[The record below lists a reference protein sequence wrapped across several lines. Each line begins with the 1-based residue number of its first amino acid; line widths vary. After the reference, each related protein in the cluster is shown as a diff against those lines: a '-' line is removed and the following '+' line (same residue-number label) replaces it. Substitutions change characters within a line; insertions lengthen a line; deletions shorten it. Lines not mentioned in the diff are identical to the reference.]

1 MPIRPE
7 LPNLEDL
14 CAAELRSLVVSLL
27 GTVAQLEAKVA
38 ALTEEIARLKRLKG
52 RPTLKPSGM
61 EKGTDTPPA
70 PSGGTG
76 RPKRRDPQPPKSAR
90 LIVDEDRVVPLSPEP
105 GWRFKGFKFYTVQDL
120 VVETRVVRYWRPCY
134 RTPEGRLVIAPL
146 PPGVTGHFGANLV
159 RFLLSQH
166 YQCRVTMPLLHQQL
180 QDVGI
185 LSSTGQISNL
195 LTKGHEAFHTEKA
208 AVKQAG
214 LETARW
220 ISVDDTGARHLGI
233 NGVTTQ
239 VGDDRFT
246 SFDTV
251 ASKSRLMFLMT
262 LRGAFQDYV
271 INPAALLY
279 LHEQDAPE
287 ALIDR
292 LIEPDDR
299 VFADEDVWT
308 DHLIA
313 LGITGTKAVRLASE
327 AALAGSLDHHGLLQD
342 AVIVSDG
349 AGQFDVLRHGLCWIH
364 AERLIHRLVTATE
377 EQRAAVALVRH
388 LIWWFYRDLKLY
400 RTDPSTRAR
409 ASLKARFDRLFTRTT
424 GFAELDELLARLQVR
439 KAELLVTLER
449 PEVPLN
455 TNSSEQDV
463 RDPVT
468 IRKISGGTRAED
480 DAAIPSCRS
489 RKPARRTPSRSGP
502 SSVIASASQS
512 TGLLTCRTSSDS
524 APLRNRCDCLRFLRI
539 LPWLDS
545 EPPARGKIP
554 ACWS

>member
-1 MPIRPE
+1 MTLCPKD

-14 CAAELRSLVVSLL
+14 SAAELRSLVVSLL
-27 GTVAQLEAKVA
+27 ETVAQLEAKVA
-38 ALTEEIARLKRLKG
+38 ALSEENTRLKGLKG
-52 RPTLKPSGM
+52 RPNLKPSGM
-61 EKGTDTPPA
+61 EKGTDPSPP
-70 PSGGTG
+70 PSGKAGRRQRRREPR
-76 RPKRRDPQPPKSAR
+76 RPKSTR
-90 LIVDEDRVVPLSPEP
+90 LIVDEDRVVPLAPQP

-120 VVETRVVRYWRPCY
+120 VVETRIVRYWRPCY
-134 RTPEGRLVIAPL
+134 RTPEGRLIVAPL
-146 PPGVTGHFGANLV
+146 PPEVTGHFGTNLV
-159 RFLLSQH
+159 RYLLSQH
-166 YQCRVTMPLLHQQL
+166 YQCRVTMPLLRRQL
-180 QDVGI
+180 DDFGI
-185 LSSTGQISNL
+185 LISAGQISTL
-195 LTKGHEAFHTEKA
+195 LTKGHEAFHAEKA
-208 AVKQAG
+208 ALKQAG
-214 LETARW
+214 LETACW
-220 ISVDDTGARHLGI
+220 ISVDDTGARHLGS

-239 VGDDRFT
+239 IGDDRFT

-251 ASKSRLMFLMT
+251 ASKSRLMFRMT

-279 LHEQDAPE
+279 RHEQDAPE

-327 AALAGSLDHHGLLQD
+327 AAVAGSLDHHDLLPD

-364 AERLIHRLVTATE
+364 AERLIHRLVTVTE

-400 RTDPSTRAR
+400 RADPSSRAK
-409 ASLKARFDRLFTRTT
+409 AALKARFDRLFTRTT
-424 GFAELDELLARLQVR
+424 GFAELDELLARLQLH

-468 IRKISGGTRAED
+468 IRKISGSTRAED
-480 DAAIPSCRS
+480 GRRCRDTFLSLKKTCQKNAISFWDYLGDRLGIATKTIRHLPDLIRERAAYPS
-489 RKPARRTPSRSGP
+489 A
-502 SSVIASASQS
+502 
-512 TGLLTCRTSSDS
+512 
-524 APLRNRCDCLRFLRI
+524 
-539 LPWLDS
+539 
-545 EPPARGKIP
+545 
-554 ACWS
+554 

>member
-1 MPIRPE
+1 MTIRPA

-14 CAAELRSLVVSLL
+14 SVAELRSLVVSLL
-27 GTVAQLEAKVA
+27 ESVAQLEAKVA
-38 ALTEEIARLKRLKG
+38 ALTEENARLKGLKG

-61 EKGTDTPPA
+61 EKGTDPSSP
-70 PSGGTG
+70 PSGKAG
-76 RPKRRDPQPPKSAR
+76 RRQRRREPRPPKSAR
-90 LIVDEDRVVPLSPEP
+90 LIVDEERVVPLAPQP
-105 GWRFKGFKFYTVQDL
+105 GWRFKGFKVYTVQDL

-134 RTPEGRLVIAPL
+134 RTPEGKLIIAPL
-146 PPGVTGHFGANLV
+146 PPEVTGHFGANLV
-159 RFLLSQH
+159 RYLLSQH

-180 QDVGI
+180 QDLGI
-185 LSSTGQISNL
+185 LISAGQISNL
-195 LTKGHEAFHTEKA
+195 LTKGHDAFHAEKA

-239 VGDDRFT
+239 IGDDRFT

-279 LHEQDAPE
+279 LHEHDAPE

-313 LGITGTKAVRLASE
+313 LGITGAKAVRLASQ
-327 AALAGSLDHHGLLQD
+327 AAVAGSLDHHGLLQD

-364 AERLIHRLVTATE
+364 AERLIHRLVTVTE

-400 RTDPSTRAR
+400 RTDPSARAR
-409 ASLKARFDRLFTRTT
+409 ASLKARFDRIFTRTT
-424 GFAELDELLARLQVR
+424 GFAELDELLARLKLR

-455 TNSSEQDV
+455 TNSSERDV

-468 IRKISGGTRAED
+468 LRKISGGTRAED
-480 DAAIPSCRS
+480 GRRCRDTFLSIKKTCQKNAISFWDYLGDRLGIATKTIRHLPDIIRERAAY
-489 RKPARRTPSRSGP
+489 
-502 SSVIASASQS
+502 
-512 TGLLTCRTSSDS
+512 
-524 APLRNRCDCLRFLRI
+524 
-539 LPWLDS
+539 
-545 EPPARGKIP
+545 PPA
-554 ACWS
+554 

>member
-1 MPIRPE
+1 MSIHPA

-14 CAAELRSLVVSLL
+14 SAVELRSLVVSLL

-38 ALTEEIARLKRLKG
+38 ALTEEIAQLKRLKG
-52 RPTLKPSGM
+52 RPNLKPSGM

-76 RPKRRDPQPPKSAR
+76 RPKRRDPRPPKSAR
-90 LIVDEDRVVPLSPEP
+90 LIVDDERVVPLTPQP

-134 RTPEGRLVIAPL
+134 RTPEGKLIIAPL
-146 PPGVTGHFGANLV
+146 PPEVTGHFGANLV
-159 RFLLSQH
+159 RYLLSQH
-166 YQCRVTMPLLHQQL
+166 YQCRVTMPLLRQQL
-180 QDVGI
+180 QDLGI
-185 LSSTGQISNL
+185 LISAGQISNL
-195 LTKGHEAFHTEKA
+195 LTKDHDAFHAEKA

-214 LETARW
+214 LETVHW

-239 VGDDRFT
+239 IGDDRFT

-251 ASKSRLMFLMT
+251 ASKRRLMFLMT

-287 ALIDR
+287 TLIDR
-292 LIEPDDR
+292 LVEPDDR

-313 LGITGTKAVRLASE
+313 LGITGAKAVRLASE
-327 AALAGSLDHHGLLQD
+327 AAIAGSLDHHGLLQD

-364 AERLIHRLVTATE
+364 AERLIHRLVTVTE
-377 EQRAAVALVRH
+377 AQRAAVALVRH

-400 RTDPSTRAR
+400 RTDPSARAR
-409 ASLKARFDRLFTRTT
+409 ASLKARFDRIFTRTT
-424 GFAELDELLARLQVR
+424 GFAELDAALARLKRR
-439 KAELLVTLER
+439 KSELLVALER

-468 IRKISGGTRAED
+468 LRKISGSTRSED
-480 DAAIPSCRS
+480 GRRCRDTFLSLKKTCQKNAISFWAYLGDRLGITTHGIAHLPDLIRQRAAP
-489 RKPARRTPSRSGP
+489 KPG
-502 SSVIASASQS
+502 
-512 TGLLTCRTSSDS
+512 
-524 APLRNRCDCLRFLRI
+524 
-539 LPWLDS
+539 
-545 EPPARGKIP
+545 
-554 ACWS
+554 

>member
-1 MPIRPE
+1 MTIRPA

-14 CAAELRSLVVSLL
+14 SVAELRSLVVSLL
-27 GTVAQLEAKVA
+27 ESVAQLEAKVA
-38 ALTEEIARLKRLKG
+38 ALTEENARLKGLKG

-61 EKGTDTPPA
+61 EKGTDPSSP
-70 PSGGTG
+70 PSGKAG
-76 RPKRRDPQPPKSAR
+76 RRQRRREPRRSKSAR
-90 LIVDEDRVVPLSPEP
+90 LIVDEERVVPLAPQP
-105 GWRFKGFKFYTVQDL
+105 GWRFKGFKVYTIQDL

-134 RTPEGRLVIAPL
+134 RTPEGKLIIAPL
-146 PPGVTGHFGANLV
+146 PPEVTGHFGANLV
-159 RFLLSQH
+159 RYLLSQH

-180 QDVGI
+180 QDLGI
-185 LSSTGQISNL
+185 LISAGQISNL
-195 LTKGHEAFHTEKA
+195 LTKGHDAFHAEKA

-239 VGDDRFT
+239 IGDDRFT

-271 INPAALLY
+271 INPAALIY
-279 LHEQDAPE
+279 LHEHDAPE
-287 ALIDR
+287 TLIDR

-313 LGITGTKAVRLASE
+313 LGITGAKAVRLASE
-327 AALAGSLDHHGLLQD
+327 AAVAGSLDHHGLLQD

-364 AERLIHRLVTATE
+364 AERLIHRLVTVTE

-400 RTDPSTRAR
+400 RTDPSARAR
-409 ASLKARFDRLFTRTT
+409 ASLKARFDRIFTRTT
-424 GFAELDELLARLQVR
+424 GFAELDELLARLKLR

-455 TNSSEQDV
+455 TNSSERDV

-468 IRKISGGTRAED
+468 LRKISGGTRAED
-480 DAAIPSCRS
+480 GRRCRDTFLSIKKTCQKNAISFWDYLGDRLGIATKTIRHLPDIIRERAAYPS
-489 RKPARRTPSRSGP
+489 A
-502 SSVIASASQS
+502 
-512 TGLLTCRTSSDS
+512 
-524 APLRNRCDCLRFLRI
+524 
-539 LPWLDS
+539 
-545 EPPARGKIP
+545 
-554 ACWS
+554 

>member
-7 LPNLEDL
+7 LPDLEDL
-14 CAAELRSLVVSLL
+14 CAAELRSLVVSLR

-76 RPKRRDPQPPKSAR
+76 RPDPQPPKSTR
-90 LIVDEDRVVPLSPEP
+90 LIVDEDRVVPLAPQP

-120 VVETRVVRYWRPCY
+120 VVKTRVVRYWRPCY

-146 PPGVTGHFGANLV
+146 PPEVTGHFGANLV

-185 LSSTGQISNL
+185 LISAGQISNL
-195 LTKGHEAFHTEKA
+195 LTKGHEAFHAEKA

-239 VGDDRFT
+239 IGDDRFT

-287 ALIDR
+287 ALINR

-327 AALAGSLDHHGLLQD
+327 AAVAGSLDHHGLLPD

-364 AERLIHRLVTATE
+364 AERLIHRLVTVTE

-468 IRKISGGTRAED
+468 IRKISGSTRGED
-480 DAAIPSCRS
+480 GRRCRDTFLSLKKTCQKNAISFWAFLGDRLGITVHGIAHLPDLIRQRAAP
-489 RKPARRTPSRSGP
+489 KP
-502 SSVIASASQS
+502 
-512 TGLLTCRTSSDS
+512 L
-524 APLRNRCDCLRFLRI
+524 
-539 LPWLDS
+539 
-545 EPPARGKIP
+545 
-554 ACWS
+554 

>member
-1 MPIRPE
+1 MTIRPE

-14 CAAELRSLVVSLL
+14 SAAELRSLVVSLL
-27 GTVAQLEAKVA
+27 EIVAQLEAKVA
-38 ALTEEIARLKRLKG
+38 ALTEENTRLKGLKG
-52 RPTLKPSGM
+52 RPNLKPSGM
-61 EKGTDTPPA
+61 EKGTDPSPPPPGKA
-70 PSGGTG
+70 GQ
-76 RPKRRDPQPPKSAR
+76 RQRRREPRPPKSAR
-90 LIVDEDRVVPLSPEP
+90 LIVDEDRVVPLSPQP

-146 PPGVTGHFGANLV
+146 PAEVTGHFGANLV
-159 RFLLSQH
+159 RYLLSQH
-166 YQCRVTMPLLHQQL
+166 YQCRVTMPLLRQQL
-180 QDVGI
+180 NDVGI
-185 LSSTGQISNL
+185 LISAGQISNL
-195 LTKGHEAFHTEKA
+195 LTKGHDAFHAEKA

-220 ISVDDTGARHLGI
+220 ISVDDTGTRHLGS

-239 VGDDRFT
+239 IGDDRFT

-251 ASKSRLMFLMT
+251 PSKSRLMFLMT

-279 LHEQDAPE
+279 LHEHDAPE

-313 LGITGTKAVRLASE
+313 LGITGAKAVRLASE
-327 AALAGSLDHHGLLQD
+327 AAVAGSLDHHGLLPD

-364 AERLIHRLVTATE
+364 AERLIHRLVTEA
-377 EQRAAVALVRH
+377 QRAAVALVRH

-400 RTDPSTRAR
+400 RTDPSTRTR

-424 GFAELDELLARLQVR
+424 GFAELDELLARLKRR

-468 IRKISGGTRAED
+468 IRKISGSTRGENGRRCRDTFLALKKTCQKNAISFWAFLGD
-480 DAAIPSCRS
+480 RLGITVHGIAHLPDLIRQRAAP
-489 RKPARRTPSRSGP
+489 KPM
-502 SSVIASASQS
+502 
-512 TGLLTCRTSSDS
+512 
-524 APLRNRCDCLRFLRI
+524 
-539 LPWLDS
+539 
-545 EPPARGKIP
+545 
-554 ACWS
+554 